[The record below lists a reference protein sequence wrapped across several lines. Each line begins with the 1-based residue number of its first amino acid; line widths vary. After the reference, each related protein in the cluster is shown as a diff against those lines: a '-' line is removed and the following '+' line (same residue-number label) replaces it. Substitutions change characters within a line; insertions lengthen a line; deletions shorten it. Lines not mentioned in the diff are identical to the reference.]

1 MPINLE
7 IVAIKTIFE
16 DHTMTPMCSF
26 LIYFPNPQHPKSGY
40 MWTPVSTGLHLLIFQ
55 EIHRFKEE
63 NSTQISFI
71 FSSSGKINS
80 GSPSWHRCPSS
91 PYPEMLASE
100 LPHNISGGKVNSA

>member
-1 MPINLE
+1 MGSARKFPSYAFVLMPINLE
-7 IVAIKTIFE
+7 IVAIKTI
-16 DHTMTPMCSF
+16 
-26 LIYFPNPQHPKSGY
+26 
-40 MWTPVSTGLHLLIFQ
+40 
-55 EIHRFKEE
+55 KEE

-71 FSSSGKINS
+71 FSSSGKINP